1 MQWNVL
7 NKLKKLKIWK
17 WNSTIN
23 EANKMSSN
31 LDHSKTADDSKSLYE
46 GSMMDKPVRKQRQPV
61 PDTKD
66 KLTLWVTLMVSTT
79 LCISVLAMVFA
90 FMLGLWAKEVDN
102 AEIFKMIS
110 PAFSTLIG
118 GMIGFLSGIKLM
130 QNEDSKKDTK

>member
-1 MQWNVL
+1 M
-7 NKLKKLKIWK
+7 NKPI
-17 WNSTIN
+17 
-23 EANKMSSN
+23 
-31 LDHSKTADDSKSLYE
+31 
-46 GSMMDKPVRKQRQPV
+46 RQPRKHQME
-61 PDTKD
+61 TKE

-79 LCISVLAMVFA
+79 LCLSVLAMVTS

-130 QNEDSKKDTK
+130 QNEDTKKDGKC

>member
-1 MQWNVL
+1 MT
-7 NKLKKLKIWK
+7 KKPIP
-17 WNSTIN
+17 
-23 EANKMSSN
+23 
-31 LDHSKTADDSKSLYE
+31 
-46 GSMMDKPVRKQRQPV
+46 KPQME
-61 PDTKD
+61 TKE

-79 LCISVLAMVFA
+79 LCLSVLAMVTA

-130 QNEDSKKDTK
+130 HNEDNKPKDK

>member
-1 MQWNVL
+1 MTR
-7 NKLKKLKIWK
+7 KPPP
-17 WNSTIN
+17 
-23 EANKMSSN
+23 
-31 LDHSKTADDSKSLYE
+31 
-46 GSMMDKPVRKQRQPV
+46 KPVRKPA

-79 LCISVLAMVFA
+79 LCISVLAMVVS

-130 QNEDSKKDTK
+130 QNEETKKETKC

>member
-1 MQWNVL
+1 MTR
-7 NKLKKLKIWK
+7 KPIPRTPKK
-17 WNSTIN
+17 
-23 EANKMSSN
+23 
-31 LDHSKTADDSKSLYE
+31 
-46 GSMMDKPVRKQRQPV
+46 PV

-79 LCISVLAMVFA
+79 LCISVLAMVIS

-118 GMIGFLSGIKLM
+118 GMIGFLSGIELM
-130 QNEDSKKDTK
+130 RNEDKSKSCKD

>member
-1 MQWNVL
+1 MTR
-7 NKLKKLKIWK
+7 KPPPR
-17 WNSTIN
+17 
-23 EANKMSSN
+23 
-31 LDHSKTADDSKSLYE
+31 
-46 GSMMDKPVRKQRQPV
+46 PVRKPA

-79 LCISVLAMVFA
+79 LCISVLAMVFS

-130 QNEDSKKDTK
+130 QNEETKDKKC